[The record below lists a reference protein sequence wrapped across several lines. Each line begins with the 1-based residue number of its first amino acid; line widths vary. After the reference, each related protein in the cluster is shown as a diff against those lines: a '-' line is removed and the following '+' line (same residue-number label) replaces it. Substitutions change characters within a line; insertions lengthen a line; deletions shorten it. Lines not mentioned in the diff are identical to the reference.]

1 MRMTRETDQRSR
13 IAVDAEQVAVED
25 VMSRGVLC
33 VPAEMTLDDLAAVLI
48 ERALGTA
55 PVVDAGGRL
64 IGMVTTTD
72 LARAA
77 WDPELRGRSAT
88 VADVMMPFAFT
99 LAGSATLARA
109 AALMSYEGVGR
120 IVIAAPDGR
129 VAGVISGMDVMRWLA
144 REHGYVVPGY
154 TQAQHQEDLGRGGGA
169 PSSRVLVVDD
179 DVDLR
184 DGLAEVLRD
193 LGYEVTTAGD
203 GGEALAAIRT
213 GVRPSLILLD
223 LAMPGM
229 DGWTFSAELHKD
241 PGLVGIPVVV
251 MSGQGS
257 AREEATRLDAR
268 ACLVKPVPYPALVD
282 TIERFCAT

>member
-1 MRMTRETDQRSR
+1 MPRDIQHQDPFAIDAEE
-13 IAVDAEQVAVED
+13 IAVAD
-25 VMSRGVLC
+25 VMSQDVLC
-33 VPAEMTLDDLAAVLI
+33 VPAEMTLDTLAGLLL
-48 ERALGTA
+48 ERGLGTA
-55 PVVDAGGRL
+55 PVIDARGRL

-77 WDPELRGRSAT
+77 WDPELRGRATT

-99 LAGSATLARA
+99 LAGSATVARA

-120 IVIAAPDGR
+120 IVVTQLDGR
-129 VAGVISGMDVMRWLA
+129 VAGVVSGMDVMRWLA
-144 REHGYVVPGY
+144 RQHGYVVPGY
-154 TQAQHQEDLGRGGGA
+154 TQARLGDDLRAADA
-169 PSSRVLVVDD
+169 PPSNRVLVIDD

-184 DGLAEVLRD
+184 DGMAEVLRD

-203 GGEALAAIRT
+203 GSEALAAIRT
-213 GVRPSLILLD
+213 GARPSLILLD
-223 LAMPGM
+223 LAMPVM
-229 DGWTFSAELHKD
+229 DGWCFSAELRKD
-241 PGLVGIPVVV
+241 PSLVGIPVVV
-251 MSGQGS
+251 MSGQGA